1 MAPPIPT
8 QEPSSVN
15 AGDTVRWQKTLP
27 NHPATD
33 GWALRYT
40 FINGA
45 AKFTLQS
52 APGGAQAAH
61 TLEASA
67 STTALWSP
75 GEYDWICRAEL
86 GAEAYTV
93 ATGRTTVAPD
103 AANQLV
109 LDKRSQAR
117 RTLDAIEATIE
128 GRASSATAE
137 YEING
142 RRMRYIPISELFT
155 LRDRYRAEV
164 AREDAARAIAA
175 GGLDSRRIYVRFGP

>member
-8 QEPSSVN
+8 QEPPIIN

-52 APGGAQAAH
+52 TPAEGQADHA
-61 TLEASA
+61 LQASA
-67 STTALWSP
+67 ATTALWPP
-75 GEYDWICRAEL
+75 GQYDWICRAEL
-86 GAEAYTV
+86 ADEAYTV
-93 ATGRTTVAPD
+93 ATGRTTIAPD

-109 LDKRSQAR
+109 LDKRSPSR

-142 RRMRYIPISELFT
+142 RRMRYIPISELFA